1 MAIVQVKSNTVKI
14 PLGRQGENL
23 ARRIIFNLSA
33 LQAEYGAGTP
43 ALIHKRHGDNIAYP
57 VSLLVEG
64 SAAYWDVTS
73 ADTENTGAG
82 KCELSYYVNDVIV
95 KSITYQTVVEASMNE
110 EIGYEPQ
117 PVPSWVDAVNAAI
130 AKADTATK
138 AAEDAAETAYKAAED
153 VSGGGVSSDLI
164 AEDEEATEML
174 DEIFKN

>member
-23 ARRIIFNLSA
+23 ARRIQFNLSA
-33 LQAEYGAGTP
+33 WQAEYGAGTP

-57 VSLLVEG
+57 VPLQVDG
-64 SAAYWDVTS
+64 AAAYWDVTN

-95 KSITYQTVVEASMNE
+95 KSVTYQTVVETSMNE

-117 PVPSWVDAVNAAI
+117 AVPSWVDAVNAAI
-130 AKADTATK
+130 AKADTAAQAANEAADAANK
-138 AAEDAAETAYKAAED
+138 AAENAG
-153 VSGGGVSSDLI
+153 SGEISSGLI

-174 DEIFKN
+174 DEIFK